1 MFDQA
6 YDSPCKKD
14 PLSPEAVQHALDD
27 KTGEGF
33 AVLAEHFM
41 PALKA
46 MVSSLS
52 VPEAEK
58 EDLIQ
63 EGLVGLYKAVRLYD
77 PSLSSFAT
85 FARLC
90 MRSGIL
96 DGLRKYRKISEN
108 ADLAELEDSLPAD
121 PQLSPEHVLMGKEEV
136 RLLLQKIDRSLS
148 ILERRIFAL
157 RLQGKSAS
165 EIASLLGKDKKSVE
179 NTLYRVRKKLSVSA

>member
-58 EDLIQ
+58 EDLIRFSIFI
-63 EGLVGLYKAVRLYD
+63 GHLVKDEWKTAFH
-77 PSLSSFAT
+77 P
-85 FARLC
+85 
-90 MRSGIL
+90 MI
-96 DGLRKYRKISEN
+96 
-108 ADLAELEDSLPAD
+108 
-121 PQLSPEHVLMGKEEV
+121 
-136 RLLLQKIDRSLS
+136 
-148 ILERRIFAL
+148 RRP
-157 RLQGKSAS
+157 
-165 EIASLLGKDKKSVE
+165 LG
-179 NTLYRVRKKLSVSA
+179 